1 MQSETPE
8 LIAQFARCPR
18 PPCPCPPPRH
28 QPCRVGALKT
38 LPTVPHGRYPDFVE
52 GVTIEYYGAVTA
64 ATKHRFETNWA
75 QQPIAWHSPVLGF
88 TCSLPARTV
97 DARLD

>member
-18 PPCPCPPPRH
+18 PPCPCPAPPAD
-28 QPCRVGALKT
+28 CA
-38 LPTVPHGRYPDFVE
+38 HGRYPDFVE

-75 QQPIAWHSPVLGF
+75 QQPIAWHSPILGF

-97 DARLD
+97 DARLDSS

>member
-1 MQSETPE
+1 M
-8 LIAQFARCPR
+8 
-18 PPCPCPPPRH
+18 
-28 QPCRVGALKT
+28 
-38 LPTVPHGRYPDFVE
+38 PTVPHGRYPDFVE

-97 DARLD
+97 DARLDSS

>member
-1 MQSETPE
+1 M
-8 LIAQFARCPR
+8 
-18 PPCPCPPPRH
+18 
-28 QPCRVGALKT
+28 
-38 LPTVPHGRYPDFVE
+38 E

-97 DARLD
+97 DARLDSS